1 LLGKALSI
9 NPAFLELRRVEASKE
24 IASLMAKSRNKI
36 YLESDTLMMNLTGKF
51 DENLEKNTVSASDKA
66 RDRKP

>member
-9 NPAFLELRRVEASKE
+9 NPAFLELRRVDAAKE

>member
-1 LLGKALSI
+1 MLGKALSI

>member
-1 LLGKALSI
+1 MLGKALSI
-9 NPAFLELRRVEASKE
+9 NPPFLELRRVEASKE